1 MTATGPGFVI
11 LSTVQ
16 PSEVG
21 ASLAIALAG
30 GPPIAPLPTDPIER
44 ARAITVLEPDK
55 PVDEVDAAVVIAT
68 SGSTGS
74 PKSVVLSRAAIR
86 ASVEAT
92 HARLGGAGDWVL
104 ALPPC
109 YIAGLMVLARASLGG
124 TRAVSARSDLGD
136 LPEVAGKLSERRY
149 VSLVPAQLDRALH
162 HAGCDQDGLAVELRH
177 GFGHVGGLRLGARV
191 PPPHGQLA
199 RALHRADVTEALAS
213 FSAVLVGGAPASA
226 DLVQRALAAGIRLVT
241 TYGMTETCGG
251 CVYDGQP
258 LQGVAVDLAND
269 GRILIRSST
278 LFAGY
283 RLRPDLTAEAFV
295 DGAFRTPDRGCWDA
309 GRLVVLGRL
318 DDIVITGGHKVDLS
332 DVEQSVQRWAARHSA
347 HGAVLGVDDP
357 VWGTRIIAVS
367 DSPGSLDDLQ
377 AAVRESLPW
386 YAIPREL
393 IYLDRLPW
401 LANGKPDR
409 IAIKSMIMNV
419 RTERQATA

>member
-1 MTATGPGFVI
+1 MAFTDTAKPSAQPERVTVRLVRHRPSLDQSQLLVSLVAVSAAGPD
-11 LSTVQ
+11 LARLKLVQ
-16 PSEVG
+16 PSE
-21 ASLAIALAG
+21 AAEALAVSLAG
-30 GPPIAPLPTDPIER
+30 GPAIAPLPTDPIER
-44 ARAITVLEPDK
+44 ERAITVLEPDK

-74 PKSVVLSRAAIR
+74 PKGVVLSRAAIR

-92 HARLGGAGDWVL
+92 HARLGGVGDWVL

-109 YIAGLMVLARASLGG
+109 YIAGLMVLARAGLGG
-124 TRAVSARSDLGD
+124 TRAVPARSDLGD
-136 LPEVAGKLSERRY
+136 LPEAAGKLSDRSY
-149 VSLVPAQLDRALH
+149 ISLVPAQL
-162 HAGCDQDGLAVELRH
+162 G
-177 GFGHVGGLRLGARV
+177 
-191 PPPHGQLA
+191 

-226 DLVQRALAAGIRLVT
+226 DLVQRALAAGIRIVT

-258 LQGVAVDLAND
+258 LQGVAVDLGTD

-295 DGAFRTPDRGCWDA
+295 EGTFRTPDRGCWDA
-309 GRLVVLGRL
+309 GKLVVLGRL
-318 DDIVITGGHKVDLS
+318 DDIVITGGHKVDLA
-332 DVEQSVQRWAARHSA
+332 DVERSVQRWAARHGA

-357 VWGTRIIAVS
+357 VWGTTIIAVS

-377 AAVRESLPW
+377 GAVRESLPW

-409 IAIKSMIMNV
+409 VAIKSMIMNA
-419 RTERQATA
+419 RAERQATA